1 MLENTLI
8 LLAGVA
14 AILLLGEVVIRNAVA
29 IAEHYHLS
37 GSFIGLTILSV
48 GTSIPEI
55 MTHVIAS
62 ARILEEPAM
71 MDTLSAL
78 VIGSNIG
85 SDIIQQNLLLPV
97 VGLVGTVLVVRAEVH
112 MQIGAL
118 TAAALLLWAFALDGQ
133 ITRLEGGLLV
143 LGYAGYLLYLL
154 RENHIVDRVAEQHDN
169 PAGRPLIKLLI
180 IFVGFLLM
188 AVVADRVV
196 AAAIELVAV
205 LPISASFFGIII
217 LGVASAMP
225 ELITALLSMAK
236 GHTSISAGILI
247 GSNVTNPLLGVGLG
261 ALLSEYTVPGVVNVY
276 DLPFKIVTAGLIY
289 IFLLRHEDLNRRE
302 AATLMVLCI
311 GYLLL
316 RPVWFPDDALLAG

>member
-1 MLENTLI
+1 MLQNSLI
-8 LLAGVA
+8 LLAGIA
-14 AILLLGEVVIRNAVA
+14 AILLLGDVVIRNAVA
-29 IAEHYHLS
+29 IAEHFQLS
-37 GSFIGLTILSV
+37 DSFIGLTILSV

-62 ARILEEPAM
+62 SRILAEPAM

-85 SDIIQQNLLLPV
+85 SDIIQQNLLLPI

-112 MQIGAL
+112 MQVGAL
-118 TAAALLLWAFALDGQ
+118 TAAALLLWAFALDGDV
-133 ITRLEGGLLV
+133 TRLEGGLLV
-143 LGYAGYLLYLL
+143 LAYCGYLLYLL
-154 RENHIVDRVAEQHDN
+154 RENHIVDRVVEQRGNHD
-169 PAGRPLIKLLI
+169 GRPAIKLLI
-180 IFVGFLLM
+180 ILAGFVLM

-196 AAAIELVAV
+196 AAAVELVAV

-225 ELITALLSMAK
+225 ELITALLSLAK
-236 GHTSISAGILI
+236 GHSSISAGILI
-247 GSNVTNPLLGVGLG
+247 GSNVTNPLIGVGLG
-261 ALLSEYTVPGVVNVY
+261 ALVSGYTVPAVANLY
-276 DLPFKIVTAGLIY
+276 DLPFKIATAGLIY

-302 AATLMVLCI
+302 AAALIVLCL

-316 RPVWFPDDALLAG
+316 RPVLFPDDGLLAG